1 MINEEHTKKFC
12 NGDITKI
19 ENYELA
25 VNDQSQTWH
34 CHHRL
39 ETHNSDGDR
48 RFVDL
53 STKELKELDMYYNRP
68 SEEFI
73 FLTFEEHN
81 RLHHKGKTLSDKQK
95 SIFTRKGK
103 KNSKEHNKKISE
115 ANKGRHLSEETKR
128 KLSEAKK
135 GKPNKKV
142 SETLK
147 GRHLS
152 EETRK
157 KISETLKGRKQTK
170 EAIEKSASKRR
181 KKVICVET
189 GEVFDCAK
197 DVARKKNIQIFCCLH
212 GRTKTAGGYHWRFA

>member
-1 MINEEHTKKFC
+1 MINEEHAKKFC

-115 ANKGRHLSEETKR
+115 ANKGRHLSEET
-128 KLSEAKK
+128 
-135 GKPNKKV
+135 
-142 SETLK
+142 
-147 GRHLS
+147 
-152 EETRK
+152 RK

-197 DVARKKNIQIFCCLH
+197 DVARKKNIQIYECLH